1 MKDTNAKFITAGKGE
16 GGIIKKMVDGVL
28 KEYQTFEDEPED
40 IEELDEVLD
49 ELDDGREIYIDEPP
63 VKKPNRMEN
72 QVLEAYNQQKGIL
85 FDKYIDKVLN
95 HPQIKSNLYKDWH
108 KDNDFLNVISSKV
121 VEVSNG
127 RLIFETVKQS
137 IKERYE

>member
-1 MKDTNAKFITAGKGE
+1 MKDPNAKFITAGKGE
-16 GGIIKKMVDGVL
+16 GGTIKKMVDGVL

-72 QVLEAYNQQKGIL
+72 QLIGAMNQQV
-85 FDKYIDKVLN
+85 DKYIDKVLN

>member
-49 ELDDGREIYIDEPP
+49 ELDDGREIYIDET

-72 QVLEAYNQQKGIL
+72 QLIGAMNQQV
-85 FDKYIDKVLN
+85 DKYIDKVLN

-121 VEVSNG
+121 VEVSSG
-127 RLIFETVKQS
+127 RLIFEQVKQS
-137 IKERYE
+137 IKERYDSI

>member
-16 GGIIKKMVDGVL
+16 GGTIKKMVDGVL

-72 QVLEAYNQQKGIL
+72 QLMGAMNQQV
-85 FDKYIDKVLN
+85 DSYIDKVLN

-121 VEVSNG
+121 VEVSSG
-127 RLIFETVKQS
+127 RLIFENVKQS
-137 IKERYE
+137 IKERYDSI